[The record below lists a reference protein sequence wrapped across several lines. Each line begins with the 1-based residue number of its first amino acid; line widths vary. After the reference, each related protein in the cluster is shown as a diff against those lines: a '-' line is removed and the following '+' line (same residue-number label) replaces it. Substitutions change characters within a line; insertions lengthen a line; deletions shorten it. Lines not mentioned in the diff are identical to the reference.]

1 MKDYY
6 KDDNIFVTFSD
17 VAGHKL
23 DDSDRLPRL
32 DGSVIK
38 SIKPKDMQTLYV
50 LLRSGQSVE
59 IKGGN
64 IDSYQAEFGGW
75 LESRDQRLCK

>member
-6 KDDNIFVTFSD
+6 KDDTTFVIFSD
-17 VAGHKL
+17 VAGYKL

-50 LLRSGQSVE
+50 LLRCGQSVE
-59 IKGGN
+59 IRGGN
-64 IDSYQAEFGGW
+64 IDSYQAAFSGW
-75 LESRDQRLCK
+75 IESRGQCLCK

>member
-6 KDDNIFVTFSD
+6 KDGSTFVIFSD

-50 LLRSGQSVE
+50 LLRSGQSAE

-64 IDSYQAEFGGW
+64 IDSYQEKFNEW
-75 LESRDQRLCK
+75 LESRGQCL